1 MKDEIKQKRGKK
13 SRAQGG
19 VFEKRVMADLEEKGW
34 IVDKWT
40 NNVELP
46 NLKGCGSIT
55 NAGSLFE
62 TESYCDSFDGL
73 CDKCKGKLVQAKPK
87 FLFINGSMKMVGNSS
102 GFPDFIAMRV
112 AYDLIGVNG
121 INPKTNEKYYTQEN
135 RLKIRKV
142 IGVESK
148 MTGELDREEK
158 EKCRWL
164 LDNGIFDE
172 IMIAEKTKVKNKV
185 VIIYHDF
192 KKKYWRFYDSKD

>member
-1 MKDEIKQKRGKK
+1 MVETKEHAVKRGKK

-19 VFEKRVMADLEEKGW
+19 MFEKRVRADLEEKGW
-34 IVDKWT
+34 VIDKWT
-40 NNVELP
+40 NNVEFEPIAESIRKQIELT
-46 NLKGCGSIT
+46 GSGWL
-55 NAGSLFE
+55 NG
-62 TESYCDSFDGL
+62 
-73 CDKCKGKLVQAKPK
+73 KVGKLVQAKPK
-87 FLFINGSMKMVGNSS
+87 FLFINGGMRMVGNSS

-121 INPKTNEKYYTQEN
+121 INPKTNKKYYTQEN

-172 IMIAEKTKVKNKV
+172 IMIAEKTKVKNRV
-185 VIIYHDF
+185 VIVYHDF
-192 KKKYWRFYDSKD
+192 KKKYRRFYKNV